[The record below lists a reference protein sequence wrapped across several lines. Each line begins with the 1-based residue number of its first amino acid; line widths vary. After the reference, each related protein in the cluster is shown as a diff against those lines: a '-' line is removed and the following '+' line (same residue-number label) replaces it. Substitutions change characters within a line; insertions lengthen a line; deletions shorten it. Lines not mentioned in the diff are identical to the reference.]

1 MENRNTHLAPGFT
14 LNDLVPAPAN
24 VVVLPGPLGP
34 LGDPHSLYQVSSQ
47 QGNRLSTCGLK
58 NPGLHSAPGDS
69 PFPPEHHQVSSCGV
83 SGSALPLFIV
93 LVEFKPSPFS
103 LFSSVPAAVS
113 TFPFSLQLLWRG
125 AFPIFPPSP
134 SSLLKQKQL
143 PALCSFSP
151 SSPLCHIPAEFC
163 GSGCADCCVDPQISF
178 LSVQDSLVLIWLYF
192 MDTRCK
198 KTSML
203 FHHLASSPS
212 SITLIQCLC
221 NQDFDNN

>member
-1 MENRNTHLAPGFT
+1 MENNNTHLAPGFT
-14 LNDLVPAPAN
+14 LNNLVPAPAN

-125 AFPIFPPSP
+125 AFPISPPPPSP
-134 SSLLKQKQL
+134 SSLCRQKQL
-143 PALCSFSP
+143 PALHSFSLP
-151 SSPLCHIPAEFC
+151 QFISLFHVPAKF
-163 GSGCADCCVDPQISF
+163 SGQVVQI
-178 LSVQDSLVLIWLYF
+178 VVLIL
-192 MDTRCK
+192 K
-198 KTSML
+198 
-203 FHHLASSPS
+203 
-212 SITLIQCLC
+212 SI
-221 NQDFDNN
+221 F